1 MSQADVDRINL
12 VLHYEKIYMAA
23 PTRQL
28 PVTILTGFLGSGKT
42 TLLKH
47 ILKNRLNLRVCCCVS
62 DVAAL
67 NVDEQLITDS
77 KTRTSTGG
85 FLMENG
91 CMCCPVRLDLDD
103 TSEFKDIVWQVL
115 SQDEGLV
122 MDYLVVETS
131 GTHIL
136 TLLTLPSIPASSYSC
151 LACSCRGSSRHVGTT
166 DPLALIQAIQARF
179 GKMTRARLDSVVTV
193 VDAEALVDSAL
204 CPVAKNQLQCADVVL
219 LNKMDLLADDPERQ
233 AAARAIVQQ
242 VAPRGVQVH
251 ETSFCD
257 VYLPRILDISP
268 PDGIYN
274 AVSHES
280 VQAHWNTAEASSLR
294 RTNVNLDQYT
304 VSQDTWTTEVFESI
318 SPISL
323 AALHAYVGSR
333 LPPTTLRAKGILYIQ
348 EDPTHR
354 YVFQLSGKQRIQVVS
369 TGVWP
374 CAPSTQLAVIGTDFE
389 FDQVQK
395 DLETLSQ
402 NDLASDALACADLV
416 RADDRFEL
424 VHVTAS
430 HIEFRVRCPVTT
442 LDETMLRHHHHID
455 MDDLNEQLG
464 VAVNLAGGG
473 GGLVLTLPRPDVAL
487 LASVAG
493 PHTLRT
499 MWPVIDLH
507 ATKILHVVRRK
518 LAECMCGF

>member
-47 ILKNRLNLRVCCCVS
+47 ILKNRLNLRVCCCIS

-131 GTHIL
+131 
-136 TLLTLPSIPASSYSC
+136 
-151 LACSCRGSSRHVGTT
+151 GTT

-304 VSQDTWTTEVFESI
+304 VSQDTWTTEVFESK

-354 YVFQLSGKQRIQVVS
+354 YVFQLSGKQRYNIIYIYMAKSRQYQARIY
-369 TGVWP
+369 W
-374 CAPSTQLAVIGTDFE
+374 
-389 FDQVQK
+389 
-395 DLETLSQ
+395 
-402 NDLASDALACADLV
+402 
-416 RADDRFEL
+416 
-424 VHVTAS
+424 H
-430 HIEFRVRCPVTT
+430 
-442 LDETMLRHHHHID
+442 
-455 MDDLNEQLG
+455 
-464 VAVNLAGGG
+464 
-473 GGLVLTLPRPDVAL
+473 
-487 LASVAG
+487 
-493 PHTLRT
+493 RT
-499 MWPVIDLH
+499 
-507 ATKILHVVRRK
+507 
-518 LAECMCGF
+518 

>member
-1 MSQADVDRINL
+1 
-12 VLHYEKIYMAA
+12 
-23 PTRQL
+23 
-28 PVTILTGFLGSGKT
+28 
-42 TLLKH
+42 
-47 ILKNRLNLRVCCCVS
+47 
-62 DVAAL
+62 
-67 NVDEQLITDS
+67 
-77 KTRTSTGG
+77 
-85 FLMENG
+85 
-91 CMCCPVRLDLDD
+91 
-103 TSEFKDIVWQVL
+103 
-115 SQDEGLV
+115 
-122 MDYLVVETS
+122 
-131 GTHIL
+131 
-136 TLLTLPSIPASSYSC
+136 C
-151 LACSCRGSSRHVGTT
+151 LAF
-166 DPLALIQAIQARF
+166 L
-179 GKMTRARLDSVVTV
+179 KMHAATPRL
-193 VDAEALVDSAL
+193 
-204 CPVAKNQLQCADVVL
+204 
-219 LNKMDLLADDPERQ
+219 
-233 AAARAIVQQ
+233 
-242 VAPRGVQVH
+242 
-251 ETSFCD
+251 F
-257 VYLPRILDISP
+257 
-268 PDGIYN
+268 
-274 AVSHES
+274 
-280 VQAHWNTAEASSLR
+280 
-294 RTNVNLDQYT
+294 RTT
-304 VSQDTWTTEVFESI
+304 VSQVYVAPVKDYIESHGKMPSGVDPHVASAVLLDFLRHIPEPLVTSDKFDAFVASSRMASEADGVRNLTCLVADLPVEYKVTMEVVFGALAEVLAHAEENGLTIVGLSI
-318 SPISL
+318 ALAPAIVRKRDMTKMQTQDVRMAAIGAHVVELLLLHHTSIFQQVRDQIANAHKSKSPISL

-354 YVFQLSGKQRIQVVS
+354 YVFQLSGKHRIQVVS

-473 GGLVLTLPRPDVAL
+473 GGLVLSLPRPDVAL

-499 MWPVIDLH
+499 MWPLIDLH

>member
-1 MSQADVDRINL
+1 
-12 VLHYEKIYMAA
+12 
-23 PTRQL
+23 
-28 PVTILTGFLGSGKT
+28 
-42 TLLKH
+42 
-47 ILKNRLNLRVCCCVS
+47 
-62 DVAAL
+62 
-67 NVDEQLITDS
+67 
-77 KTRTSTGG
+77 
-85 FLMENG
+85 
-91 CMCCPVRLDLDD
+91 
-103 TSEFKDIVWQVL
+103 
-115 SQDEGLV
+115 
-122 MDYLVVETS
+122 
-131 GTHIL
+131 
-136 TLLTLPSIPASSYSC
+136 
-151 LACSCRGSSRHVGTT
+151 
-166 DPLALIQAIQARF
+166 
-179 GKMTRARLDSVVTV
+179 
-193 VDAEALVDSAL
+193 
-204 CPVAKNQLQCADVVL
+204 
-219 LNKMDLLADDPERQ
+219 
-233 AAARAIVQQ
+233 
-242 VAPRGVQVH
+242 
-251 ETSFCD
+251 
-257 VYLPRILDISP
+257 
-268 PDGIYN
+268 
-274 AVSHES
+274 
-280 VQAHWNTAEASSLR
+280 
-294 RTNVNLDQYT
+294 
-304 VSQDTWTTEVFESI
+304 WTTEVFESK

-354 YVFQLSGKQRIQVVS
+354 YVFQLSGKHRYNIKYIYIWRNHDNIKHEYTGIVRSIQVVS

-473 GGLVLTLPRPDVAL
+473 GGLVLSLPRPDVAL

-499 MWPVIDLH
+499 MWPLIDLH